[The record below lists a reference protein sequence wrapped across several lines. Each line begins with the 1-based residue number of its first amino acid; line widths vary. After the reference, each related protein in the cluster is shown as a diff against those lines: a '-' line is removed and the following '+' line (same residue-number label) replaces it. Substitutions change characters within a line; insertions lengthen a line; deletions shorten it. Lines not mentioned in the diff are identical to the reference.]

1 MPSFTSKEGSTPDS
15 RSRIIQPSVRTVS
28 LTQKGIKHTMKSSEL
43 GASLGELRD
52 DPRDRERE
60 QQRQKAWRATDI
72 TAVRTNTCQ

>member
-28 LTQKGIKHTMKSSEL
+28 LTQNGIKHSMKSSEL
-43 GASLGELRD
+43 ARPCASFAMIHAIGNASSSV
-52 DPRDRERE
+52 
-60 QQRQKAWRATDI
+60 KSVAMTDI